1 MTHGS
6 ASRRRAMWLGLTA
19 MVLATA
25 VAVPIASSIGDPAN
39 QYTQTNLISDI
50 PGVARI
56 TDPNLVNPWG

>member
-1 MTHGS
+1 
-6 ASRRRAMWLGLTA
+6 MWLGLTA